1 MSSLY
6 RSMQYYFF
14 IILSH
19 ICMEG
24 IINSKK
30 SSTYQI
36 DIFLKF
42 ISTQVFKNGLLIL
55 QWNFLQLRFGINLKN
70 IHLISG
76 AFLELI
82 LPSIQMCAIIMKKVI
97 LYST

>member
-1 MSSLY
+1 
-6 RSMQYYFF
+6 
-14 IILSH
+14 
-19 ICMEG
+19 MEG

-55 QWNFLQLRFGINLKN
+55 QWNFLQLRFGINLK
-70 IHLISG
+70 
-76 AFLELI
+76 
-82 LPSIQMCAIIMKKVI
+82 K
-97 LYST
+97 YSSNKWSFFRVNSSFHTDVCYNNEKSNTV